1 MLRDDPLMAGAV
13 YPGAS
18 DGQTVGT
25 AGATEEG
32 GCRGMWP
39 VLATAAVAF
48 GGGVVVALVVL
59 RWPQAPLA
67 APRLEASTIVG
78 EVRRHRTVASLL
90 RARLDPQ
97 TTTGLILTVAALVV
111 IGGAAAVGVLLV
123 MVRRDVGFA
132 RWDLGA
138 ARWGATHATEV
149 ATTVLRDVSVLGGTF
164 GLVTLGVVVAVLE
177 HRRIPNRSALV
188 FVVAVFVG
196 QNLLANGTKLVI
208 ERARPDI
215 RQLTGFAGSS
225 FPSGHATAAAACYA
239 AAALLLSRRRSL
251 TARALLA
258 GGAVAIAV
266 GVAASRVL
274 LGVHWLT
281 DVLAGLALG
290 WAWFALCSIAVGG
303 RLMIFAAPVEIA
315 EHEAEEV
322 AASG

>member
-1 MLRDDPLMAGAV
+1 MSR
-13 YPGAS
+13 
-18 DGQTVGT
+18 
-25 AGATEEG
+25 
-32 GCRGMWP
+32 MWP

-48 GGGVVVALVVL
+48 GSGMVVALVVL
-59 RWPQAPLA
+59 RWPHAALA
-67 APRLEASTIVG
+67 APRLEATTITE
-78 EVRRHRTVASLL
+78 EVRRHRTVAALL

-97 TTTGLILTVAALVV
+97 TTTGLILTVAALIVA
-111 IGGAAAVGVLLV
+111 GGAAVVGVLLV

-138 ARWGATHATEV
+138 ARWGARHATEL
-149 ATTVLRDVSVLGGTF
+149 ATTILRDVSMLGGTL
-164 GLVTLGVVVAVLE
+164 GLITVAVVVAVVE

-188 FVVAVFVG
+188 FIVAVFVG
-196 QNLLANGTKLVI
+196 QNLLANGTKLLV

-239 AAALLLSRRRSL
+239 AVALLLSRRRSGMV
-251 TARALLA
+251 RALLA
-258 GGAVAIAV
+258 GIAVAIAT
-266 GVAASRVL
+266 GVATSRVL

-303 RLMIFAAPVEIA
+303 RLMIFAAPVQIA
-315 EHEAEEV
+315 EQKAEE
-322 AASG
+322 AASSPTRS